1 MAALTPAAE
10 QLEAEIRKIQDQ
22 ITKTEGQQEKY
33 IAKIEKLDGKID
45 SLEEKIEGGAAL
57 SEDERENLK
66 AWRQERSDLRQEN
79 PALSNELVQLRALRE
94 ARRDALRQP
103 AAGEWNQVFHVFV
116 YFTRFDTLAFSEI
129 RFSPFHLSF
138 SFYFFSLY
146 RF

>member
-1 MAALTPAAE
+1 ME
-10 QLEAEIRKIQDQ
+10 QLEAEICKIQDQ
-22 ITKTEGQQEKY
+22 ITETEGQQKENHD
-33 IAKIEKLDGKID
+33 ERNKLKRKID

-66 AWRQERSDLRQEN
+66 AWRTRADKLIDN
-79 PALSNELVQLRALRE
+79 NTALSNELVELRTALRE

-116 YFTRFDTLAFSEI
+116 CFTRFDTLAFSEI